1 MTKWIVWGA
10 VIAAIAA
17 LFVVSACATKNPY
30 FNAAR
35 SHHTSEGFRNVHG
48 GPHPGGFWKWKW
60 AQWREGLPKKPK
72 EGYRFALLHPDVD
85 FLIANRDVTT
95 LTWIG
100 HATLLLQMGGVNILT
115 DPHFSDRASP
125 VDFAGPKRIVPA
137 ALTIDE
143 LPNIDIVVISH
154 NHYDHLDA
162 ASVMKLNKK
171 ANGKTLFLVPLG
183 MKRWFAA
190 RKIDHVIE
198 MDWWDER
205 NELGLRIAFT
215 PMQHW
220 SKRTLW
226 DTNQALWG
234 GWMFT
239 RENYKFL
246 FLADTGYSQDFADI
260 YQRYGAVD
268 FAAIPVGHYEP
279 RWFMKLQHANPED
292 SVHIM
297 QDLHARKAVGIH
309 WGTFDDLTD
318 ESLYDP
324 PQALSAARNQ
334 AQVSGEQFFL
344 MSHGEMRKLS
354 AEKTAR
360 N

>member
-10 VIAAIAA
+10 VLAAIAA

-226 DTNQALWG
+226 DTD
-234 GWMFT
+234 
-239 RENYKFL
+239 RK
-246 FLADTGYSQDFADI
+246 
-260 YQRYGAVD
+260 
-268 FAAIPVGHYEP
+268 
-279 RWFMKLQHANPED
+279 
-292 SVHIM
+292 SV
-297 QDLHARKAVGIH
+297 V
-309 WGTFDDLTD
+309 
-318 ESLYDP
+318 
-324 PQALSAARNQ
+324 
-334 AQVSGEQFFL
+334 
-344 MSHGEMRKLS
+344 
-354 AEKTAR
+354 
-360 N
+360 